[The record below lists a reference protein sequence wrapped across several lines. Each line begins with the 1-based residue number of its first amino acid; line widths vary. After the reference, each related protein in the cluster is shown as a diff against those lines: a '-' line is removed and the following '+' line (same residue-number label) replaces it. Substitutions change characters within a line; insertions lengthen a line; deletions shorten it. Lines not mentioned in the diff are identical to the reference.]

1 MNKIF
6 KLITSISF
14 LFFSIN
20 AALSEE
26 NFFNEAL
33 KMYQNEKYEDARFML
48 ERNIVFNPKDAK
60 SYLYL
65 AKIYNHEEDQN
76 KEEYNLETTL
86 LIEPNNEEAILM
98 LMKIALKKSNYS
110 KVNDLSQTFI
120 KVCKK
125 LCDENNEIQK
135 SLKNI
140 EPATMSLDQNLN
152 KILIIDFGSQFT
164 QLIARRIR
172 ELGVFSEI
180 VSHKKIKIKHID
192 KSIKGIILSGGPLN
206 VYEINKYSFDKKI
219 INLSIPILGICF
231 GHQILSKLNGG
242 RVKQSKHREFGLANI
257 YKKNESLLIKNFF
270 NKQKSK
276 KVWMSHA
283 DQVSKLPKNFKV
295 IASSTNSKF
304 AIVENK
310 LNKFYGIQFHPE
322 VTHTENGKKLISNFI
337 FLICKIKRNWS
348 SKDQKIQL
356 IKEVKDQVG
365 SEKVICALS
374 GGVDSSVV
382 AQLLNK
388 AIGKKLYCIFVNT
401 GLLRKNEEVQ
411 VVQTFKK
418 RLKINLIYVNA
429 EKEFLKKLHN
439 VSDPEKKRKI
449 IGNLF
454 IKIFERYAK
463 KIKNVKFLAQGTLY
477 PDLIE
482 SRSVTG
488 SQTSKIK
495 SHHNVGGLPKKMKLK
510 LVEPLK
516 FLFKDEVRKLGLEL
530 NLNKDIISRHPFP
543 GPGLAIRMPG
553 LITNEKI
560 KILKEAD
567 YYFIQALRDHGLYH
581 KIWQAYAALLP
592 VKTVGVMG
600 DNRTYEY
607 LCLLRA
613 ITSEDGMTADFYE
626 FKKSFMETISN
637 KIVNSIRGINRVVY
651 DITSKPPSTIELE

>member
-1 MNKIF
+1 
-6 KLITSISF
+6 
-14 LFFSIN
+14 
-20 AALSEE
+20 
-26 NFFNEAL
+26 
-33 KMYQNEKYEDARFML
+33 
-48 ERNIVFNPKDAK
+48 
-60 SYLYL
+60 
-65 AKIYNHEEDQN
+65 
-76 KEEYNLETTL
+76 
-86 LIEPNNEEAILM
+86 
-98 LMKIALKKSNYS
+98 
-110 KVNDLSQTFI
+110 
-120 KVCKK
+120 
-125 LCDENNEIQK
+125 
-135 SLKNI
+135 
-140 EPATMSLDQNLN
+140 MSLDQNLN
-152 KILIIDFGSQFT
+152 KIIIIDFGSQFT

-180 VSHKKIKIKHID
+180 ISHKKIKLKDID
-192 KSIKGIILSGGPLN
+192 KTTKGIILSGGPLN
-206 VYEINKYSFDKKI
+206 VYQLNKYSFDKKI
-219 INLSIPILGICF
+219 IDLNIPILGICF

-257 YKKNESLLIKNFF
+257 FKKNDSLLTKNFF
-270 NKQKSK
+270 NKYNSK

-295 IASSTNSKF
+295 IAASVNSKF

-310 LNKFYGIQFHPE
+310 IKRFYGVQFHPE
-322 VTHTENGKKLISNFI
+322 VTHTENGKKIISNFV

-356 IKEVKDQVG
+356 IQEVKEQVG
-365 SEKVICALS
+365 SNKVICALS

-401 GLLRKNEEVQ
+401 GLLRKNEELQ
-411 VVQTFKK
+411 VVQTFKR

-429 EKEFLKKLHN
+429 EKEFLKKLKN
-439 VSDPEKKRKI
+439 VTDPERKRKI

-454 IKIFERYAK
+454 IEIFDRYAK

-530 NLNKDIISRHPFP
+530 NLSKDIISRHPFP

-553 LITNEKI
+553 LITKEKI

-567 YYFIQALRDHGLYH
+567 YYFIQALRDYGLYH

-626 FKKSFMETISN
+626 FKKSFMEAISN

>member
-1 MNKIF
+1 
-6 KLITSISF
+6 
-14 LFFSIN
+14 
-20 AALSEE
+20 
-26 NFFNEAL
+26 
-33 KMYQNEKYEDARFML
+33 
-48 ERNIVFNPKDAK
+48 
-60 SYLYL
+60 
-65 AKIYNHEEDQN
+65 
-76 KEEYNLETTL
+76 
-86 LIEPNNEEAILM
+86 
-98 LMKIALKKSNYS
+98 
-110 KVNDLSQTFI
+110 
-120 KVCKK
+120 
-125 LCDENNEIQK
+125 
-135 SLKNI
+135 
-140 EPATMSLDQNLN
+140 MSLDRILN

-172 ELGVFSEI
+172 ELGVYSEI
-180 VSHKKIKIKHID
+180 ISHKQIKNRNIN

-206 VYEINKYSFDKKI
+206 VYQINKYSFDKNI
-219 INLSIPILGICF
+219 IENGIPVLGICF

-257 YKKNESLLIKNFF
+257 YKKRNSPLTKNLF
-270 NKQKSK
+270 NKKK
-276 KVWMSHA
+276 LIKVWMSHA
-283 DQVSKLPKNFKV
+283 DQISKLPKKFEV
-295 IASSTNSKF
+295 IASSQNSRF

-310 LNKFYGIQFHPE
+310 FKKFYGVQFHPE

-337 FLICKIKRNWS
+337 FDICGINKNWS
-348 SKDQKIQL
+348 SKHQKKKL
-356 IKEVKDQVG
+356 IDDVRLQVG
-365 SEKVICALS
+365 KNKVICALS

-401 GLLRKNEEVQ
+401 GLLRKNEEKQ
-411 VVQTFKK
+411 VIKTFKK
-418 RLKINLIYVNA
+418 KLKINLIYVNA
-429 EKEFLKKLHN
+429 EKEFLMRLKN

-454 IKIFERYAK
+454 IKIFERYSK
-463 KIKNVKFLAQGTLY
+463 KLKNVQFLAQGTLY

-482 SRSVTG
+482 SKSVTG
-488 SQTSKIK
+488 SKTSKIK

-510 LVEPLK
+510 LVEPLR

-530 NLNKDIISRHPFP
+530 NLNKEIISRHPFP

-553 LITNEKI
+553 TITKEKI
-560 KILKEAD
+560 NILKEAD
-567 YYFIQALRDHGLYH
+567 HYFIQALKEHGLYH

-613 ITSEDGMTADFYE
+613 ITSEDGMTADFFE
-626 FKKSFMETISN
+626 FKKSFIQEISN

>member
-1 MNKIF
+1 
-6 KLITSISF
+6 
-14 LFFSIN
+14 
-20 AALSEE
+20 
-26 NFFNEAL
+26 
-33 KMYQNEKYEDARFML
+33 
-48 ERNIVFNPKDAK
+48 
-60 SYLYL
+60 
-65 AKIYNHEEDQN
+65 
-76 KEEYNLETTL
+76 
-86 LIEPNNEEAILM
+86 
-98 LMKIALKKSNYS
+98 
-110 KVNDLSQTFI
+110 
-120 KVCKK
+120 
-125 LCDENNEIQK
+125 
-135 SLKNI
+135 
-140 EPATMSLDQNLN
+140 MSLDQNLD

-164 QLIARRIR
+164 QLIARRTR

-180 VSHKKIKIKHID
+180 ISHKKIKLKDID
-192 KSIKGIILSGGPLN
+192 QTIKGIILSGGPLN
-206 VYEINKYSFDKKI
+206 VYQINKYSFDKKI
-219 INLSIPILGICF
+219 INLNIPILGICF

-242 RVKQSKHREFGLANI
+242 SVKQSKHREFGLANI
-257 YKKNESLLIKNFF
+257 YKKKESLLTKSFF
-270 NKQKSK
+270 NKQKIK

-283 DQVSKLPKNFKV
+283 DQVSKLPKNFTV

-310 LNKFYGIQFHPE
+310 LKKFYGIQFHPE
-322 VTHTENGKKLISNFI
+322 VTHTENGKRLISNFI

-418 RLKINLIYVNA
+418 RLKMNLIYVNA
-429 EKEFLKKLHN
+429 EKEFLKKLNN

-482 SRSVTG
+482 SKSVTG

-530 NLNKDIISRHPFP
+530 NLSKDIISRHPFP

-553 LITNEKI
+553 IITNDKI

-567 YYFIQALRDHGLYH
+567 YYFIQALKDHGLYH

>member
-1 MNKIF
+1 
-6 KLITSISF
+6 
-14 LFFSIN
+14 
-20 AALSEE
+20 
-26 NFFNEAL
+26 
-33 KMYQNEKYEDARFML
+33 
-48 ERNIVFNPKDAK
+48 
-60 SYLYL
+60 
-65 AKIYNHEEDQN
+65 
-76 KEEYNLETTL
+76 
-86 LIEPNNEEAILM
+86 
-98 LMKIALKKSNYS
+98 
-110 KVNDLSQTFI
+110 
-120 KVCKK
+120 
-125 LCDENNEIQK
+125 
-135 SLKNI
+135 
-140 EPATMSLDQNLN
+140 MSLDQNLD

-180 VSHKKIKIKHID
+180 VSHKKIKLKDID
-192 KSIKGIILSGGPLN
+192 ETTKGIILSGGPLN
-206 VYEINKYSFDKKI
+206 VYQINKYSFDKKI
-219 INLSIPILGICF
+219 INLNIPILGICF

-257 YKKNESLLIKNFF
+257 YKKNESLLISNFF

-283 DQVSKLPKNFKV
+283 DQVSKLPKSFKV

-310 LNKFYGIQFHPE
+310 LKKFYGIQFHPE

-418 RLKINLIYVNA
+418 RLKMNLIYVNA
-429 EKEFLKKLHN
+429 EKEFLKKLNN

-482 SRSVTG
+482 SKSVTG

-530 NLNKDIISRHPFP
+530 NLSKDIISRHPFP

-553 LITNEKI
+553 MITNDKI

-567 YYFIQALRDHGLYH
+567 YYFIQALKDHGLYH

-613 ITSEDGMTADFYE
+613 ITSEDGMTADFYD

-637 KIVNSIRGINRVVY
+637 QIVNSIRGINRVVY

>member
-1 MNKIF
+1 
-6 KLITSISF
+6 
-14 LFFSIN
+14 
-20 AALSEE
+20 
-26 NFFNEAL
+26 
-33 KMYQNEKYEDARFML
+33 
-48 ERNIVFNPKDAK
+48 
-60 SYLYL
+60 
-65 AKIYNHEEDQN
+65 
-76 KEEYNLETTL
+76 
-86 LIEPNNEEAILM
+86 
-98 LMKIALKKSNYS
+98 
-110 KVNDLSQTFI
+110 
-120 KVCKK
+120 
-125 LCDENNEIQK
+125 
-135 SLKNI
+135 
-140 EPATMSLDQNLN
+140 MSLDQNLS
-152 KILIIDFGSQFT
+152 KILIVDFGSQFT

-172 ELGVFSEI
+172 EIGVFSEI
-180 VSHKKIKIKHID
+180 ISHKKIKIKNID
-192 KSIKGIILSGGPLN
+192 ETIKGIILSGGPLN
-206 VYEINKYSFDKKI
+206 VYQINKYSFDKKI
-219 INLSIPILGICF
+219 LNLKIPVLGICF

-242 RVKQSKHREFGLANI
+242 KVKQSKHREFGLASI
-257 YKKNESLLIKNFF
+257 YKKNDSLLIKNFF
-270 NKQKSK
+270 NHKKIK

-295 IASSTNSKF
+295 VASSINSKF

-310 LNKFYGIQFHPE
+310 KNNFYGVQFHPE
-322 VTHTENGKKLISNFI
+322 VTHTENGKKIISNFI
-337 FLICKIKRNWS
+337 FLICKIKRNWT
-348 SKDQKIQL
+348 SKDQKKQL
-356 IKEVKDQVG
+356 IKEIKNQVG
-365 SEKVICALS
+365 HNKVICALS

-401 GLLRKNEEVQ
+401 GLLRKNEEIQ
-411 VVQTFKK
+411 VVKTFKK
-418 RLKINLIYVNA
+418 QLKINLIYVNA
-429 EKEFLKKLHN
+429 EKEFLKKLSK

-454 IKIFERYAK
+454 INIFERYAK

-482 SRSVTG
+482 SKSVTG

-495 SHHNVGGLPKKMKLK
+495 SHHNVGGLPKKMKMQ

-516 FLFKDEVRKLGLEL
+516 YLFKDEVRKLGLEL
-530 NLNKDIISRHPFP
+530 NLSKDIISRHPFP

-567 YYFIQALRDHGLYH
+567 YYFIQALKEHGLYH

-626 FKKSFMETISN
+626 FKKTFIQVVSN

-651 DITSKPPSTIELE
+651 DVTSKPPSTIELE

>member
-1 MNKIF
+1 
-6 KLITSISF
+6 
-14 LFFSIN
+14 
-20 AALSEE
+20 
-26 NFFNEAL
+26 
-33 KMYQNEKYEDARFML
+33 
-48 ERNIVFNPKDAK
+48 
-60 SYLYL
+60 
-65 AKIYNHEEDQN
+65 
-76 KEEYNLETTL
+76 
-86 LIEPNNEEAILM
+86 
-98 LMKIALKKSNYS
+98 
-110 KVNDLSQTFI
+110 
-120 KVCKK
+120 
-125 LCDENNEIQK
+125 
-135 SLKNI
+135 
-140 EPATMSLDQNLN
+140 MSLDRNLS
-152 KILIIDFGSQFT
+152 KILIVDFGSQFT

-172 ELGVFSEI
+172 EIGVFSEI
-180 VSHKKIKIKHID
+180 ISHKKVKIKHID
-192 KSIKGIILSGGPLN
+192 HTVKGIILSGGPLN
-206 VYEINKYSFDKKI
+206 VYQINKYSFDKKI
-219 INLSIPILGICF
+219 LQLNIPVLGICF

-242 RVKQSKHREFGLANI
+242 KVKQSKHREFGLANI
-257 YKKNESLLIKNFF
+257 YKKNDSLLTANFF
-270 NKQKSK
+270 NKKKSK

-283 DQVSKLPKNFKV
+283 DQVSKIPKNFKI

-310 LNKFYGIQFHPE
+310 TKKFYGVQFHPE
-322 VTHTENGKKLISNFI
+322 VTHTENGKKIISNFI
-337 FLICKIKRNWS
+337 FLICNIKRNWS
-348 SKDQKIQL
+348 SKDQKIKL
-356 IKEVKDQVG
+356 IKEVREQVG
-365 SEKVICALS
+365 SNKVICALS

-401 GLLRKNEEVQ
+401 GLLRKNEEMQ
-411 VVQTFKK
+411 VIQTFKK
-418 RLKINLIYVNA
+418 RLKMNLIYVNA
-429 EKEFLKKLHN
+429 EKEFLKKLSN

-463 KIKNVKFLAQGTLY
+463 KIKDVKFLAQGTLY

-530 NLNKDIISRHPFP
+530 SLSKDIISRHPFP

-553 LITNEKI
+553 LITDEKI

-567 YYFIQALRDHGLYH
+567 YYFIQALKDHGLYH

-626 FKKSFMETISN
+626 FKKSFMGTISN